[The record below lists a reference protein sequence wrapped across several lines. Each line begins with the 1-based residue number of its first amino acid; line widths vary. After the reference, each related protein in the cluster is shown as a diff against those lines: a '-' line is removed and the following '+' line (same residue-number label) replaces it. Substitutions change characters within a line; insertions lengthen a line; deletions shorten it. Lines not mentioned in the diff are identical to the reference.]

1 MKKIGVVTLLLFV
14 VTSLLFAQ
22 SDEFTTVATKGTK
35 VKKAGSSSF
44 IELNVGEKLN
54 PSDEVIC
61 EKGGSAS
68 FLVST
73 GKVLVYNKSKEIK
86 LSELLSISSGSS
98 NKDLAG
104 KLQSIADNKLSP
116 ASKVSANIG
125 GVRATES
132 VAKDV
137 FIITPRRGTKILDGY
152 PIFNW
157 NRMQGEDEY
166 QLTILTEDFD
176 VVKILALND
185 TTYQYSKDDPNL
197 EQGVT
202 YICIVKPIN
211 ATKQSEYQTFT
222 IATDE
227 EMIEMNKIID
237 ETNLLLS
244 QSEADILTK
253 SILLGATYESL
264 ELYSLAYQ
272 EYVTAIA
279 LSPEEKAYRKMLAD
293 LLVKVNLIKEANYI
307 SGYNPADGD

>member
-1 MKKIGVVTLLLFV
+1 VKKILVITLLFFI
-14 VTSLLFAQ
+14 TSLLFAQ
-22 SDEFTTVATKGTK
+22 SGQFTTVATKSTK
-35 VKKAGSSSF
+35 VKKIGSSYF

-54 PSDEVIC
+54 PSDVIVC
-61 EKGGSAS
+61 EKGGSTS

-73 GKVLVYNKSKEIK
+73 GKVLVYNKSKEIE
-86 LSELLSISSGSS
+86 LSELLSVSSGGS

-104 KLQSIADNKLSP
+104 KLQSIADSKLSP

-132 VAKDV
+132 VAKDI

-152 PIFNW
+152 PVFNW

-166 QLTILTEDFD
+166 QLTILTEEFD
-176 VVKILALND
+176 VVKLLVLSD
-185 TTYQYSKDDPNL
+185 TTYQYSKDDPEL

-211 ATKQSEYQTFT
+211 VIKQSEYQTFT
-222 IATDE
+222 IATNE
-227 EMIEMNKIID
+227 EMIEMKKVID
-237 ETNLLLS
+237 EINLLLS
-244 QSEADILTK
+244 QSEADILTM

-272 EYVTAIA
+272 EYVTAIS
-279 LSPEEKAYRKMLAD
+279 LSPNERAYRKMLAD

-307 SGYNPADGD
+307 SGYNPDGD